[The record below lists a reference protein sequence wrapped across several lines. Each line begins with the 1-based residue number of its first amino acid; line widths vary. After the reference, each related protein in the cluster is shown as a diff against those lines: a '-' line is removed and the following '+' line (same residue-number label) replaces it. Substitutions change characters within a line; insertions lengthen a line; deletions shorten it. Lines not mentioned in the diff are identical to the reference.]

1 MPKIADRVAET
12 TATTGT
18 VAFNLLGEKPGYRAF
33 DTAFLVGDSVYYC
46 VAGANEWEVGIGVLG
61 AGTLSRLTILSSSSG
76 GAAVSFSV
84 GTKDVICVAP
94 AALLDSLAPLAS
106 PTFTGTVAGITKT
119 MVGLGSVD
127 NTADTAKPVSTAQT
141 TAFAV
146 LGPYADATALESAK
160 PAASNGGRVA
170 LVGAS
175 APYSAYVSNGTAW
188 VLFDNNSDPLVTVAS
203 SGSSV
208 SQAATNLSVLNI
220 TLTANTTLG
229 FTSIPAG
236 TWSITLILRQDGTGS
251 RLVTWPA
258 NTKWAAATA
267 PTLSTAASA
276 VDVVTLMTI
285 DAGTTWFGFLG
296 GKGMA

>member
-1 MPKIADRVAET
+1 MARQINGHVGNFTTSTELTTKFSPSEYIGCSANVGTTVPYVKYWCNGQTWAAAGGGGGASAFTDLTDKT
-12 TATTGT
+12 TAD
-18 VAFNLLGEKPGYRAF
+18 LP
-33 DTAFLVGDSVYYC
+33 
-46 VAGANEWEVGIGVLG
+46 
-61 AGTLSRLTILSSSSG
+61 TIN
-76 GAAVSFSV
+76 
-84 GTKDVICVAP
+84 T
-94 AALLDSLAPLAS
+94 PLAS
-106 PTFTGTVAGITKT
+106 ALAAAG
-119 MVGLGSVD
+119 G
-127 NTADTAKPVSTAQT
+127 A
-141 TAFAV
+141 
-146 LGPYADATALESAK
+146 LGPYADTTALESAK
-160 PAASNGGRVA
+160 PAASNDGRVA

-175 APYSAYVSNGTAW
+175 APYAPYVSNGTAW
-188 VLFDNNSDPLVTVAS
+188 LLFDNNSDPLVTIAS

-229 FTSIPAG
+229 FTSIPTG
-236 TWSITLILRQDGTGS
+236 TWSITIILRQDGTGS